1 MLRIVLVL
9 VFAAL
14 HVLLPHALANAQEY
28 PSKPV
33 RFISPY
39 PPGGVVDIAARL
51 VAAKLGEAWKQQVIV
66 ENRAGGGG
74 TVGVDHAAKSA
85 ADGYTFLFATVAE
98 FCITPHTY
106 AKLPYD
112 VQRDLVPVILATET
126 PLMWAGHAGAPFGT
140 QAEMIA
146 HSKTLAGGL
155 SFSSPGLGTLNHL
168 AGERF
173 AFETGAK
180 LVHVPYKGGG
190 PAGTAV
196 AAGEVPLGM
205 LAVSSAI
212 PHIKSGRV
220 KAIAVASEQ
229 RIGLGPDWPTVIEAG
244 LAGFSASQWVG
255 VAAPAGTPR
264 AIIDKVNADMQLVLK
279 LPEVRERLG
288 AVGSEPGGS
297 TPEEMAA
304 RIRKESAEFAKIIER
319 IQLRLN

>member
-1 MLRIVLVL
+1 MTQLLRIAIALVL
-9 VFAAL
+9 AAL
-14 HVLLPHALANAQEY
+14 HVPFAAAQDY
-28 PSKPV
+28 PAKPV

-51 VAAKLGEAWKQQVIV
+51 VASKLGDLWKQQVIV
-66 ENRAGGGG
+66 ENRTGGGG
-74 TVGVDHAAKSA
+74 TIGVDHAVKSP
-85 ADGYTFLFATVAE
+85 ADGYTFLFATVSE

-106 AKLPYD
+106 SKLPYD
-112 VQRDLVPVILATET
+112 SQSDLVPVIIATET
-126 PLMWAGHAGAPFGT
+126 PLMWAAHGGAPFAS
-140 QAEMIA
+140 QSEMIA

-173 AFETGAK
+173 ALETGAK

-205 LAVSSAI
+205 LAVSSAA
-212 PHIKSGRV
+212 PHIKSGRT
-220 KAIAVASEQ
+220 KAIAVAAER
-229 RIGLGPDWPTVIEAG
+229 RIALGPDWPTVIEGG
-244 LAGFSASQWVG
+244 LPGFSASQWVG

-264 AIIDKVNADMQLVLK
+264 AIIDKVNADIHTVLK
-279 LPEVRERLG
+279 LPELRERLN

-304 RIRKESAEFAKIIER
+304 RIRREGAEFAKIVER
-319 IQLRLN
+319 IGLKLN